1 MNVSFLYKGG
11 HRPPH
16 MAVAGARWWV
26 MPTLYI
32 YYCYGDV
39 NAALYKALCL
49 AWKSAGGMTP
59 IT

>member
-1 MNVSFLYKGG
+1 
-11 HRPPH
+11 